1 MIEIMDMGLNRKQKT
16 QKELMDFV
24 IWAKDRYPNFTTKY
38 HSNVEARW
46 NYRKYLRSQK

>member
-1 MIEIMDMGLNRKQKT
+1 MIEIIDMGLNRKQKT

-38 HSNVEARW
+38 HSNVQARW